1 MCEKG
6 LRSSAGAGVLGFL
19 FGRAALGNAEG
30 LGKLGVVG
38 VGAIPHDEFCQVRG
52 VRTGDTAS
60 KLKRGNL
67 LSARKVPLLRRSWNR
82 SWNLSDNLREKLV
95 CKSGVSTDRR
105 FSSFHAFRENSV
117 VIGLQNVSLSPA
129 SSSSS
134 QISSSRLMCSRSPF
148 HVDDVQGFL
157 GDSPGF
163 AASCVAMTLRNGIQ
177 DVWKE

>member
-6 LRSSAGAGVLGFL
+6 LRLSAGARVLGFL

-38 VGAIPHDEFCQVRG
+38 VGAMPHEEFCKVRG

-105 FSSFHAFRENSV
+105 FSSFHEFRENSV
-117 VIGLQNVSLSPA
+117 VIGLQNVSLSPV

-148 HVDDVQGFL
+148 HVDGVRAFL
-157 GDSPGF
+157 GESLGF
-163 AASCVAMTLRNGIQ
+163 AASCVTMTLRDGIH